1 MMTSNTWLIT
11 GGAGY
16 IGSHIADAFLDD
28 GMDVIIYDSLY
39 RGLES
44 RVQYLRDKHQKEIP
58 LVVADIRD
66 NQTLALALRDYKSD
80 GIIHTAALKSVEES
94 TQKPD
99 LYFDVNVNATRAIVE
114 TISNIGIHNCIFSST
129 AAVYG
134 TPEHSRSIQEIEN
147 KNPISPYGTSKL
159 IAENVINDFLKY
171 AGNFGTSLRFFNV
184 IGAACP
190 ELSDNSI
197 DNLLPIVVNKLR
209 RNEKPVVFGVD
220 YPTSDG
226 TCIRDYVD
234 VRDVAFAHLAAAK
247 SRVQLPMAMNVG
259 TGRGS
264 SVREIIDITRSI
276 LGQKHSD
283 VVEGNRR
290 AGDPASLTA
299 DTSLIKDTLGFVA
312 QYSLEESIRS
322 SLV

>member
-44 RVQYLRDKHQKEIP
+44 RVQYLRDKHNKEIP
-58 LVVADIRD
+58 LVIADIRD
-66 NQTLALALRDYKSD
+66 TEALTLALRVYRSD

-99 LYFDVNVNATRAIVE
+99 EYFDVNVHATRALTE
-114 TISNIGIHNCIFSST
+114 TISSIGIHNCIFSST

-134 TPEHSRSIQEIEN
+134 TPEQSKPIQESDA
-147 KNPISPYGTSKL
+147 KNPISPYGASKL
-159 IAENVINDFLKY
+159 AAESIIDDFLEC

-184 IGAACP
+184 IGTACP

-197 DNLLPIVVNKLR
+197 DNLLPIVINKLK
-209 RNEKPVVFGVD
+209 RNERPVIFGVD

-234 VRDVAFAHLAAAK
+234 VRDVALAHLAAAK
-247 SRVQLPMAMNVG
+247 SRVLLPMAMNVG
-259 TGRGS
+259 TGRGN
-264 SVREIIDITRSI
+264 SVRKIVNLTASM
-276 LGQKHSD
+276 LGQNDLD

-299 DTSLIKDTLGFVA
+299 DTSLIKETLGFVS

-322 SLV
+322 SLI

>member
-1 MMTSNTWLIT
+1 MMSSNTWLIT

-16 IGSHIADAFLDD
+16 IGSHIADAFLND
-28 GMDVIIYDSLY
+28 GMSVIVYDSLY
-39 RGLES
+39 KGLES
-44 RVQYLRDKHQKEIP
+44 RIQYLRDKHRKEIP
-58 LVVADIRD
+58 LVIADIRD
-66 NQTLALALRDYKSD
+66 AESLTTALGDYKID

-94 TQKPD
+94 IQKPD
-99 LYFDVNVNATRAIVE
+99 VYFDVNVNATRTLVE
-114 TISNIGIHNCIFSST
+114 TISNMGIHNCIFSST

-134 TPEHSRSIQEIEN
+134 TPEQSRPIQEIEN
-147 KNPISPYGTSKL
+147 KTPISPYGTSKL
-159 IAENVINDFLKY
+159 KAENVINDFLKH

-190 ELSDNSI
+190 ELSDNSK

-264 SVREIIDITRSI
+264 SVREIIDITASI
-276 LGQKHSD
+276 LGQKYTV

-299 DTSLIKDTLGFVA
+299 DTGLIKETLGFVA